1 LLGVGVRL
9 CPARNPPSARS
20 ALPSGPFQAARALI
34 AGDASRAAA
43 IYDTHGAARS
53 AALARLRSG
62 DPAELRRA
70 LEFFTRVGATRYAR
84 ECEQSLVT
92 AR

>member
-1 LLGVGVRL
+1 VPRTEPAQRALG
-9 CPARNPPSARS
+9 AAEWPS
-20 ALPSGPFQAARALI
+20 FQAAALL
-34 AGDASRAAA
+34 AGDASCAAA

-70 LEFFTRVGATRYAR
+70 LKFFTRVGATRYTR
-84 ECEQSLVT
+84 QCEQSLVT
-92 AR
+92 VL